1 MPTEPTM
8 MVALAVNIGNLG
20 PMSPARRP
28 MADLVQ
34 TLDAA
39 FRGRAERVRVLD
51 FFGHTGN
58 FLVAG
63 VDRPAD
69 VAQTLGRL
77 LGTPCALIPI
87 AALAQ
92 ATAAAQA
99 LPPLA
104 KQPGYRW
111 TPGVVFHVTGSA
123 SSAPPKDA
131 PIAKL
136 QRFDEVTILALKRD
150 VEDTRGRLDKPRRG
164 GGWGAVS
171 SAVGKQVGGIW
182 TARSTATLDGVLMRL
197 EVAPSA

>member
-1 MPTEPTM
+1 M

-28 MADLVQ
+28 MADLVR

-39 FRGRAERVRVLD
+39 FRGQAGRVRVLD

-58 FLVAG
+58 FLVEG

-77 LGTPCALIPI
+77 LGTPCALVPI
-87 AALAQ
+87 ARVAEA
-92 ATAAAQA
+92 AAAAQA
-99 LPPLA
+99 LPPPP
-104 KQPGYRW
+104 KEPGYRW
-111 TPGVVFHVTGSA
+111 TPGVVFHVTGPA
-123 SSAPPKDA
+123 SSAPPKDTRV
-131 PIAKL
+131 AKL
-136 QRFDEVTILALKRD
+136 QRLDQATILELKRD
-150 VEDTRGRLDKPRRG
+150 VEDSRGRLDKTRRG

-171 SAVGKQVGGIW
+171 SAVGKQVGGVW